1 MLEKLVFES
10 QIAFVGGRQILD
22 MVLVANEF
30 LDSQIKSG
38 VLGLICK
45 VDIEEIYAHFNHDTL
60 IYLLEENGVW

>member
-30 LDSQIKSG
+30 LYSQMKSG
-38 VLGLICK
+38 VLGLIFK
-45 VDIEEIYAHFNHDTL
+45 VDIE
-60 IYLLEENGVW
+60 

>member
-22 MVLVANEF
+22 TVLVANEF
-30 LDSQIKSG
+30 LYSQIKSG

-45 VDIEEIYAHFNHDTL
+45 VDIEEICAHVNHDTL
-60 IYLLEENGVW
+60 IYLLGENGVW